1 MSFESDGRMFCFK
14 SMKCVFDKINKNAL
28 CSNMCVFLKMECMY
42 KNVMSSTFVHN
53 FQDNK
58 RDYLCFKDFIW
69 CGTKLRSG
77 LTLSLDGPI

>member
-1 MSFESDGRMFCFK
+1 MSFENDGRIFCLK
-14 SMKCVFDKINKNAL
+14 SVKFVFDKINENVL
-28 CSNMCVFLKMECMY
+28 CSNMCVLLKMEHMY
-42 KNVMSSTFVHN
+42 KNVMSSTLVRN

-77 LTLSLDGPI
+77 LTVSLDGPI